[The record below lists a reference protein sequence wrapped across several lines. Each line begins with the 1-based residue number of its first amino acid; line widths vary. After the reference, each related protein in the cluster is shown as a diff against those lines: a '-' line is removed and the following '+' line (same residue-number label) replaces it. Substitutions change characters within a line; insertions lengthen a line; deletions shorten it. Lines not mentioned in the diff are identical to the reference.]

1 MAIDLEE
8 QDGQTPLDPDE
19 KAGLLPEHLATKNK
33 TCRATRKVKSEVLI
47 SKGFFIFCV
56 TRSPHT

>member
-19 KAGLLPEHLATKNK
+19 KAGLLPEHLATKNNVEEPK
-33 TCRATRKVKSEVLI
+33 R
-47 SKGFFIFCV
+47 
-56 TRSPHT
+56 